1 VTAVTNAAGT
11 PAGSSA
17 AWRPSVAY
25 FRSAVGAVVLITVA
39 LVVRRPDLLVIATP
53 MVVVTVW
60 SLLTRP
66 TARPAFEEHLGHTTI
81 REGEATTW
89 HGGWAAVR
97 DLDIAVA
104 SIQPSPWM
112 DTRPSSGVV
121 TVGAV
126 DGAASLA
133 IVLRSTRWGRRPLET
148 IAVVGHSPWAGF
160 RWSTS
165 AGPHHLTTL
174 PRPALFD
181 TDAFARPS
189 DGLVGQH
196 RSARAGE
203 GNEFA
208 GIRPF
213 RAGDRMRRI
222 NWPRSIRAGELRV
235 NSTWADLD
243 SHVALLIDATDD
255 FGVSEGIDGRASSL
269 DGAVRAAGAIA
280 EYYAPRG
287 DRVSLRTFGSATIE
301 SVRAGTGRVQLRRIL
316 EALARLTPGNSS
328 LMMSRRSRGRTML
341 RFDAQLV
348 VMLSPLI
355 APDALDAAVELAR
368 QGVAVIIVDTLPD
381 HVTQDDDQYV
391 ALAWRIRLLERRREL
406 RMVVAAG
413 IPVVEW
419 RGPGSLDQ
427 VIRDISRRTSAPR
440 MLPR

>member
-1 VTAVTNAAGT
+1 MSVVAV
-11 PAGSSA
+11 
-17 AWRPSVAY
+17 
-25 FRSAVGAVVLITVA
+25 
-39 LVVRRPDLLVIATP
+39 
-53 MVVVTVW
+53 
-60 SLLTRP
+60 
-66 TARPAFEEHLGHTTI
+66 
-81 REGEATTW
+81 
-89 HGGWAAVR
+89 
-97 DLDIAVA
+97 
-104 SIQPSPWM
+104 
-112 DTRPSSGVV
+112 
-121 TVGAV
+121 
-126 DGAASLA
+126 
-133 IVLRSTRWGRRPLET
+133 
-148 IAVVGHSPWAGF
+148 SPWAGF

-165 AGPHHLTTL
+165 TTRHDLTTL

-181 TDAFARPS
+181 TDASTRPS
-189 DGLVGQH
+189 DGLIGQH

-222 NWPRSIRAGELRV
+222 NWPRSVRTGELKV

-243 SHVALLIDATDD
+243 THVALLIDATDD
-255 FGVSEGIDGRASSL
+255 FGVSEGIDGLASSL

-287 DRVSLRTFGSATIE
+287 DRVSLRTFGSSMTHP
-301 SVRAGTGRVQLRRIL
+301 VRPGTGRVQLRRIL
-316 EALARLTPGNSS
+316 EALARVTPGKSS
-328 LMMSRRSRGRTML
+328 RMVSRSSGGRTMP

-355 APDALDAAVELAR
+355 APDALDLAVELGR

-406 RMVVAAG
+406 RMVMAAG

-427 VIRDISRRTSAPR
+427 VIRDVSRRTSGPR